1 MFTGTAERKGWRGSR
16 NRGGSGE
23 GEGGDRRKA
32 PPEKPFTDEKQFAEA
47 DIPF

>member
-1 MFTGTAERKGWRGSR
+1 MFTGTAERKGWRNAR
-16 NRGGSGE
+16 NRGGE
-23 GEGGDRRKA
+23 VAANGDRRKA